1 MRPSFNRYWCMS
13 FLETYGK
20 EIFAVIVAAVPWLL
34 DRFKGKARLQYSQ
47 SHSHNFLV
55 QQPLF
60 DPEGEL
66 VREVQTANT
75 RSFIVHNAGRQTSTK
90 VEIVF
95 NWKPICN
102 IWPLR
107 HHTEHVMPDNRYAI
121 VFDSLSPKES
131 LFIHILSVNGEL
143 PNLTTVRSDQCVA
156 QYVETQPMQ
165 VISRFKV
172 RIFSALFYIGLFTC
186 VYMILLGVQ
195 KLGLIPT
202 TA

>member
-1 MRPSFNRYWCMS
+1 MS
-13 FLETYGK
+13 LLETYGK

-60 DPEGEL
+60 NPDGEL
-66 VREVQTANT
+66 IREVQTANT
-75 RSFIVHNAGRQTSTK
+75 RSFIVYNAGRETSTK

-107 HHTEHVMPDNRYAI
+107 HHSEYVMSDNRYTI

-131 LFIHILSVNGEL
+131 ISIHILAVNGEL
-143 PNLTTVRSDQCVA
+143 PMLTTVRSDQTVA
-156 QYVETQPMQ
+156 EYVETHPMQ
-165 VISRFKV
+165 VISRFKIRV
-172 RIFSALFYIGLFTC
+172 FITVFYIGIFTC
-186 VYMILLGVQ
+186 VYMLLLGVQ
-195 KLGLIPT
+195 KLGLIPAT
-202 TA
+202 

>member
-1 MRPSFNRYWCMS
+1 MS

-47 SHSHNFLV
+47 SHSHSFLV
-55 QQPLF
+55 QQPLYKP
-60 DPEGEL
+60 DGEV

-75 RSFIVHNAGRQTSTK
+75 RSFIVYNAGRETSTK

-107 HHTEHVMPDNRYAI
+107 HHTEHVMPDNRYVI
-121 VFDSLSPKES
+121 MFDSLSPKES
-131 LFIHILSVNGEL
+131 ISIHTLAVNGDL
-143 PNLTTVRSDQCVA
+143 PLLTTVRSDQAVA
-156 QYVETQPMQ
+156 EYVETHPMQ

-172 RIFSALFYIGLFTC
+172 RVFTAMFYVGLFTC
-186 VYMILLGVQ
+186 VYILLLGVQ
-195 KLGLIPT
+195 KLGLIPAT
-202 TA
+202 

>member
-1 MRPSFNRYWCMS
+1 MS

-60 DPEGEL
+60 NPDGEL

-75 RSFIVHNAGRQTSTK
+75 RSFIVYNAGRETSTK

-107 HHTEHVMPDNRYAI
+107 HHTEHVMSDNRYAI
-121 VFDSLSPKES
+121 VFDSLSPKENIN
-131 LFIHILSVNGEL
+131 IHILAVNGEL
-143 PNLTTVRSDQCVA
+143 PMLTTVRSDQAVA
-156 QYVETQPMQ
+156 EYVETHPMQ
-165 VISRFKV
+165 VVSRFKI
-172 RIFSALFYIGLFTC
+172 RIFTAMFYIGLFTC
-186 VYMILLGVQ
+186 VYMLLLGVQ
-195 KLGLIPT
+195 KLGLIPAT
-202 TA
+202 

>member
-1 MRPSFNRYWCMS
+1 MS

-60 DPEGEL
+60 NPDGEL

-75 RSFIVHNAGRQTSTK
+75 RSFIVYNAGRETSTK

-121 VFDSLSPKES
+121 VFDSLSPKENIS
-131 LFIHILSVNGEL
+131 IHILAVNGEL
-143 PNLTTVRSDQCVA
+143 PMLTTVRSDQAVA
-156 QYVETQPMQ
+156 EYVETHPMQ
-165 VISRFKV
+165 VISRFQIRV
-172 RIFSALFYIGLFTC
+172 FTTMFYIGLFTC
-186 VYMILLGVQ
+186 VYMLLLGVQ
-195 KLGLIPT
+195 KLGLIPAT
-202 TA
+202 

>member
-1 MRPSFNRYWCMS
+1 MS
-13 FLETYGK
+13 FLKTYGK

-60 DPEGEL
+60 NPDGEL

-75 RSFIVHNAGRQTSTK
+75 RSFIVYNAGRETSTK

-107 HHTEHVMPDNRYAI
+107 HHTEHVMSDNRYAI
-121 VFDSLSPKES
+121 VFDSLSPKENIN
-131 LFIHILSVNGEL
+131 IHILAVNGGL
-143 PNLTTVRSDQCVA
+143 PMLTTVRSDQAVA
-156 QYVETQPMQ
+156 EYVETHPMQ
-165 VISRFKV
+165 VVSRFKI
-172 RIFSALFYIGLFTC
+172 RIFTAMFYIGLFTC
-186 VYMILLGVQ
+186 VYMLLLGVQ
-195 KLGLIPT
+195 KLGLIPAT
-202 TA
+202 

>member
-1 MRPSFNRYWCMS
+1 
-13 FLETYGK
+13 
-20 EIFAVIVAAVPWLL
+20 
-34 DRFKGKARLQYSQ
+34 
-47 SHSHNFLV
+47 
-55 QQPLF
+55 
-60 DPEGEL
+60 
-66 VREVQTANT
+66 
-75 RSFIVHNAGRQTSTK
+75 
-90 VEIVF
+90 
-95 NWKPICN
+95 
-102 IWPLR
+102 
-107 HHTEHVMPDNRYAI
+107 MPDNRYAI

>member
-1 MRPSFNRYWCMS
+1 MS

-20 EIFAVIVAAVPWLL
+20 EIFAVVVAAVPWLL

-60 DPEGEL
+60 NPEGEL

-75 RSFIVHNAGRQTSTK
+75 RSFIVYNAGRETSTK

-95 NWKPICN
+95 NWKPVCN

-107 HHTEHVMPDNRYAI
+107 HHAEYMMPDNRYAI
-121 VFDSLSPKES
+121 VFDSLSPNERVS
-131 LFIHILSVNGEL
+131 IHILAVNGEL
-143 PNLTTVRSDQCVA
+143 PMLTTVRSDQAVA
-156 QYVETQPMQ
+156 EYVETQPMQ
-165 VISRFKV
+165 VVSRFKV
-172 RIFSALFYIGLFTC
+172 RVFTVMFYIG
-186 VYMILLGVQ
+186 
-195 KLGLIPT
+195 
-202 TA
+202 